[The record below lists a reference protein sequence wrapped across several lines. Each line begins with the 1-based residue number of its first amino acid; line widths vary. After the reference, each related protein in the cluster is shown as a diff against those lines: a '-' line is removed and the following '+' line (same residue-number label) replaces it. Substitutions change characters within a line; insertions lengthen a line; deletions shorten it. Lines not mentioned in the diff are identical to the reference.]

1 MKPLFG
7 GSPAHS
13 SRIFLLRSTRSLTV
27 YSLLSE
33 PSKRDEINEVMSS
46 LELCEILA
54 NESKEAKEE
63 DEILEMS
70 GSESDSDV
78 TAMQTPQQ
86 LTQER

>member
-46 LELCEILA
+46 LELSEILA

-86 LTQER
+86 LTQGR

>member
-13 SRIFLLRSTRSLTV
+13 SRKCLLRSTRSLTV

-46 LELCEILA
+46 LELLA

-86 LTQER
+86 LTQGR